1 MERADAAGLAHAL
14 EGLELA
20 VSCDGLASVSR
31 RFVTTPTRRRN
42 QVYVMRTDAL
52 DRFGTPIERRF
63 RRKEVH
69 ALLDAAGFAD
79 IRFSDA
85 PPYWCVVGVKVG

>member
-1 MERADAAGLAHAL
+1 
-14 EGLELA
+14 
-20 VSCDGLASVSR
+20 
-31 RFVTTPTRRRN
+31 
-42 QVYVMRTDAL
+42 MRTDAL